1 MQRISEGGKRGRE
14 NQPIVVVPQ
23 AVIPQSVVR
32 IKATSL
38 RKFNGFKSD
47 FYSWWR
53 AWENLQ
59 RQGEPRLSGS
69 KKSSSSL
76 IVWMRGYLETCG
88 C

>member
-1 MQRISEGGKRGRE
+1 MQRIAGGGGGRGRE
-14 NQPIVVVPQ
+14 TQPIVVVPQ

-38 RKFNGFKSD
+38 CKFTRFKSD

-59 RQGEPRLSGS
+59 RQGEPTGS
-69 KKSSSSL
+69 AEAKK
-76 IVWMRGYLETCG
+76 VPAP
-88 C
+88 